1 MAAVNN
7 AIAGALSPIAPLFAP
22 ISSIS
27 QSLGLNDPMVR
38 GAAWFAITGGAYM
51 YFKPLHAF
59 TEGGD
64 SREWAVWQTITGKEM
79 TADSAYFPW
88 YVVAGFVGFGAMNY
102 A

>member
-1 MAAVNN
+1 MAAINN

-22 ISSIS
+22 LSGISN
-27 QSLGLNDPMVR
+27 SLGLNDPMTR
-38 GAAWFAITGGAYM
+38 GAAWFAITGGAYY

-59 TEGGD
+59 TEEGE
-64 SREWAVWQTITGKEM
+64 SREWAVYQQLMDGKISD
-79 TADSAYFPW
+79 ASAYFPW